1 MYDVGSEKLD
11 KEFDIVNIVQ
21 NLRNLTIFLK
31 NTLKTD
37 SSSRAIVEN
46 SRRNFIMLDSSDENK
61 TQMEIDREDSDFS
74 FEHQDS
80 QDLDENYVI
89 EQLTDREENI
99 GIGLSR
105 TVSKTDMRLNDIFDD
120 NMDPI

>member
-1 MYDVGSEKLD
+1 MYDVGSERLD

-61 TQMEIDREDSDFS
+61 T
-74 FEHQDS
+74 
-80 QDLDENYVI
+80 
-89 EQLTDREENI
+89 
-99 GIGLSR
+99 
-105 TVSKTDMRLNDIFDD
+105 
-120 NMDPI
+120 